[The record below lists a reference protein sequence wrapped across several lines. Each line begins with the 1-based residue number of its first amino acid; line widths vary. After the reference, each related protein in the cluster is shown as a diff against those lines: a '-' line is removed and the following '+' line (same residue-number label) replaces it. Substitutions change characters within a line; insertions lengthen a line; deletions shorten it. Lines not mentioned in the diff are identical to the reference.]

1 MHISAYGLSTTV
13 TTHALHEN
21 ASFGQAVKMADAN
34 LAQHNMFEL
43 FVDIKRSRLERILPL
58 PSRIENNGAWSF
70 DNTGV
75 EHDSCLLDVKEH
87 DRFDL
92 SRLANTGRLRICQIE
107 TVRTAS

>member
-1 MHISAYGLSTTV
+1 MLVIEC
-13 TTHALHEN
+13 THALHEN

-75 EHDSCLLDVKEH
+75 VEHDSCLLDVKEH

-92 SRLANTGRLRICQIE
+92 ELLFANT
-107 TVRTAS
+107 